1 MAIYPGAGRKAG
13 TWVVDFYD
21 AAGVRH
27 RYFRATKKE
36 ARKLEDQLRVEK
48 WRQQR
53 EGLPLAELRDATV
66 AEYGERWLRES
77 ASRLK
82 ARTLR
87 SYTGLFRSHI
97 VPVFGNMKIAQLH
110 RSHVKRLLVEKHERG
125 LSKDTIRLIRATIS
139 AMYAAAIDDNVAIVN
154 PATLPRRAKALG
166 RSPKAN
172 IRPLSESELAAF
184 LSTAERQDAAYY
196 PLFLLLARAGL
207 RPGEARA
214 LKWSNVDF
222 GNRKLTV
229 AHSLSEK
236 AEIEETKTNA
246 TRYVDMSQE
255 LSEALAR
262 RLSDREETSA
272 KARDGQ
278 QPEWLFHN
286 RRGNPLDDSR
296 VRKHFQRL
304 MRLCGISEHRVY
316 DLRHTFATLLL
327 SKGAPITYVASQLG
341 HANPTTTLRWYAHWL
356 PSDAARYVDFLDTV
370 SERDRHQIGTRDD
383 FEELDEEKPFVFYW
397 SHPSDSNRRPAD
409 YESAALPTELGWPG
423 RAACQG

>member
-1 MAIYPGAGRKAG
+1 MAIYPGAGRKVG
-13 TWVVDFYD
+13 MWVVDFYD
-21 AAGVRH
+21 AAAVRH

-53 EGLPLAELRDATV
+53 EGLPLPELRDISV
-66 AEYGERWLRES
+66 AEYGERWLRDS

-87 SYTGLFRSHI
+87 SYAGLFRFHI
-97 VPVFGNMKIAQLH
+97 APVFGHMKMAQLH
-110 RSHVKRLLVEKHERG
+110 RSHVKRLLVEKHEKE

-139 AMYAAAIDDNVAIVN
+139 AMYAAAIDDGVAIVN

-166 RSPKAN
+166 RSPKVE
-172 IRPLSESELAAF
+172 IRPLSESEAAAF
-184 LSTAERQDAAYY
+184 LNTAEKKDPDYY
-196 PLFLLLARAGL
+196 PFFLVLSRAGL

-214 LKWSNVDF
+214 LKWADIDF

-229 AHSLSEK
+229 AHSLSEED
-236 AEIEETKTNA
+236 EIEDTKTGA

-255 LSEALAR
+255 LAEILAR
-262 RLSDREETSA
+262 RFSERAASSPKTGSG
-272 KARDGQ
+272 RP
-278 QPEWLFHN
+278 PEWIFFN

-304 MRLCGISEHRVY
+304 MLLSGISGHRVY

-327 SKGAPITYVASQLG
+327 TMAAPITYVAAQLG

-383 FEELDEEKPFVFYW
+383 FEELEEEKTL
-397 SHPSDSNRRPAD
+397 DSLGATRRIRTD
-409 YESAALPTELGWPG
+409 DLLITNQLLYQLS
-423 RAACQG
+423 

>member
-1 MAIYPGAGRKAG
+1 MAIYPGAGQKAG

-21 AAGVRH
+21 ATGIRH
-27 RYFRATKKE
+27 RYFRTSKSE

-53 EGLPLAELRDATV
+53 EDLPLPELRDVNV

-87 SYTGLFRSHI
+87 SYTGLFHFHI
-97 VPVFGNMKIAQLH
+97 APVFGQMKVAQLH
-110 RSHVKRLLVEKHERG
+110 RSHVKRLLVEKHEQG

-139 AMYAAAIDDNVAIVN
+139 AMYAAAIDDGVAVVN

-166 RSPKAN
+166 RSPKAD
-172 IRPLSESELAAF
+172 IRPLSEAELAVF
-184 LSTAERQDAAYY
+184 LNAAEKENPAYY
-196 PLFLLLARAGL
+196 PFFLLLARAGL

-214 LKWSNVDF
+214 LKWTNVDF
-222 GNRKLTV
+222 VNRKLTV
-229 AHSLSEK
+229 AHSLSEA
-236 AEIEETKTNA
+236 AEIEETKTSA

-255 LSEALAR
+255 LTEAMAR
-262 RLSDREETSA
+262 RLSDRASTSKKVESGEA
-272 KARDGQ
+272 
-278 QPEWLFHN
+278 PEWVFYN

-304 MRLCGISEHRVY
+304 TSLCGISDHRVY

-341 HANPTTTLRWYAHWL
+341 HASPNTTLRWYAHWL
-356 PSDAARYVDFLDTV
+356 PSEASRYVDFLDTV
-370 SERDRHQIGTRDD
+370 SERDRHQG
-383 FEELDEEKPFVFYW
+383 
-397 SHPSDSNRRPAD
+397 
-409 YESAALPTELGWPG
+409 
-423 RAACQG
+423 